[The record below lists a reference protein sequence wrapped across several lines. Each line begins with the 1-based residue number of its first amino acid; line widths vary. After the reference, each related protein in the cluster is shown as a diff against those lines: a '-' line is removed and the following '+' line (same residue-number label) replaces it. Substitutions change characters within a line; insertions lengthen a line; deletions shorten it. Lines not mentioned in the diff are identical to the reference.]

1 MAAIPESCRGPFCLE
16 RSGDELLIHRRTGSF
31 ARRTFLRL
39 FLAVWTATGVCGAN
53 SLAGG
58 PTELQI
64 VYGTLVLV
72 TWLLVIYAFALQV
85 FGAECL
91 RIGPDGVEH
100 RSKALITRSRRVPL
114 REVRGLSAYSV
125 DVGDEV
131 VRLEFGLRIDA
142 LGKPIRFGKGATPDE
157 LSWLAEQV
165 RRHLQILV
173 PDRAIKYR
181 AQVSEK
187 DEMRIVALRPGQPV
201 PERPSDSLIELST
214 HPDRIEFVLR
224 TSFRPGLLVAI
235 TVTGFFWNALVGVF
249 AIGFLNEFLVA
260 LVLFLIPFEV
270 VGLLMIAAWWW
281 VLLEPLWVRT
291 LSIGRDEILLRRS
304 ILGLGWTQ
312 PMDTELVDRIEVWKR
327 AADATWIRQSQE
339 FPDDPFSVVF
349 LDGTGRYGLVIRG
362 LTKGESRWIGGT
374 AYVALKRWLIKAD
387 SPDQVSRT
395 AAASLWDRELDG

>member
-1 MAAIPESCRGPFCLE
+1 
-16 RSGDELLIHRRTGSF
+16 
-31 ARRTFLRL
+31 
-39 FLAVWTATGVCGAN
+39 
-53 SLAGG
+53 
-58 PTELQI
+58 
-64 VYGTLVLV
+64 
-72 TWLLVIYAFALQV
+72 
-85 FGAECL
+85 
-91 RIGPDGVEH
+91 
-100 RSKALITRSRRVPL
+100 
-114 REVRGLSAYSV
+114 
-125 DVGDEV
+125 
-131 VRLEFGLRIDA
+131 
-142 LGKPIRFGKGATPDE
+142 
-157 LSWLAEQV
+157 
-165 RRHLQILV
+165 
-173 PDRAIKYR
+173 
-181 AQVSEK
+181 
-187 DEMRIVALRPGQPV
+187 MRIVALRPGQPV

-312 PMDTELVDRIEVWKR
+312 PMDTESLVDRIEVWKR

-362 LTKGESRWIGGT
+362 LTKGELLGS
-374 AYVALKRWLIKAD
+374 VAR
-387 SPDQVSRT
+387 R
-395 AAASLWDRELDG
+395 SLC

>member
-1 MAAIPESCRGPFCLE
+1 M
-16 RSGDELLIHRRTGSF
+16 
-31 ARRTFLRL
+31 
-39 FLAVWTATGVCGAN
+39 CGAN

-131 VRLEFGLRIDA
+131 VRLEFGLRIERRQA
-142 LGKPIRFGKGATPDE
+142 HPVRKGATPDE

-235 TVTGFFWNALVGVF
+235 TVTGFFWMPSSVC
-249 AIGFLNEFLVA
+249 
-260 LVLFLIPFEV
+260 
-270 VGLLMIAAWWW
+270 
-281 VLLEPLWVRT
+281 
-291 LSIGRDEILLRRS
+291 SRS
-304 ILGLGWTQ
+304 G
-312 PMDTELVDRIEVWKR
+312 
-327 AADATWIRQSQE
+327 S
-339 FPDDPFSVVF
+339 
-349 LDGTGRYGLVIRG
+349 
-362 LTKGESRWIGGT
+362 
-374 AYVALKRWLIKAD
+374 
-387 SPDQVSRT
+387 
-395 AAASLWDRELDG
+395 